1 MKSILIALFWNVCRL
16 VSAFSPE
23 SALNLRTS
31 STRIFMSAT
40 NEKKRVVV
48 TGLGVISGCG
58 VNHNEFF
65 QNVVDGK
72 SSLRKVCGS
81 YKDILFYGLTLNSS
95 YPGNYNACVAEC

>member
-1 MKSILIALFWNVCRL
+1 MKSILIALFWNVCRH
-16 VSAFSPE
+16 VDGFSLE
-23 SALNLRTS
+23 SALNFRTS
-31 STRIFMSAT
+31 STRIFMSAA

-72 SSLRKVCGS
+72 SSLGKVCGS
-81 YKDILFYGLTLNSS
+81 STDILFYWVDFQFSFFVTRKL
-95 YPGNYNACVAEC
+95 